1 MQQRRWYV
9 KKVSVHEI
17 PSDISTVSLK
27 RTLKAHSISFEDGP
41 TCLATLCTICAK
53 LNKNPDDSRIYINKT
68 TGAFIC
74 ACNYAGQWNELKQ
87 SFNAKNTKCK
97 TARDSAM
104 LEDMDR
110 LKSYI
115 KETNKATVTVNT
127 LSMAE
132 QTEILG
138 KFELKGCTPLPFEV
152 LDVRV
157 NSLRDTLYF
166 PLRNTQTKSTVGF
179 TLLVA
184 PSGAPLPTTVGAQQ
198 PQLSYLPVGGV
209 VFGRVG
215 ARSSHGIVV
224 PTVRDMLVL
233 LSAARSVSATVV
245 VAPGGLATLSQFVL
259 PCFESFTKVTLWL
272 GEDLHGLDAARI
284 FARKLGEKRC
294 LAVRSSSSGQE
305 ERTNLPQVDPA
316 QNFRAVLQAAQ
327 PLWHKSITNFASLR
341 DEVLSDLLNID
352 KVQGVKWTRFPALTR
367 LLKGH
372 RRGELT
378 VLTGPTGSGK
388 TTFISEYSLDLAM
401 QGMNTLWGSF
411 EIRNARLARTMLQQH
426 AGIQLDEHL
435 GRFAE
440 FADAFEQLPI
450 YFMTFHG
457 QQPVRVV
464 MDAIEHAVY
473 VHDIAHV
480 IIDNVQFMLGLSGG
494 DTMSAATTNSSSND
508 RFYRQDQVVA
518 AFRTF
523 ATQRNCHVTLV
534 IHPRKERDDERLT
547 TASIFGGAK
556 ASQEADNVLILQ
568 DGRLSSLRGK
578 KYLQV
583 AKNRYSGDL
592 GIMPLDFNKITLSF
606 AQKKEKEKTQVN
618 NERVTTSSNELRKKK
633 PTILP
638 SDYFA
643 NDQDD
648 NDNGKL

>member
-1 MQQRRWYV
+1 MHLQRRWYV

-41 TCLATLCTICAK
+41 TCLATLCTICTK
-53 LNKNPDDSRIYINKT
+53 LNKNPDDSRMYINKT

-74 ACNYAGQWNELKQ
+74 SCNYAGQWNELKQ
-87 SFNAKNTKCK
+87 SFDAKNTKCK

-110 LKSYI
+110 LKTYI
-115 KETNKATVTVNT
+115 RETNKATVIVNT

-132 QTEILG
+132 QTEILE
-138 KFELKGCTPLPFEV
+138 KFELKGCTPLAFEV

-179 TLLVA
+179 TLLA
-184 PSGAPLPTTVGAQQ
+184 SSALLPPTVGAAQ
-198 PQLSYLPVGGV
+198 PQLSHLPVGGV
-209 VFGRVG
+209 VFGRMG
-215 ARSSHGIVV
+215 ARSSHSHGIVV

-233 LSAARSVSATVV
+233 LSAVRGLSASVV
-245 VAPGGLATLSQFVL
+245 VAPGGLATLSQFAL
-259 PCFESFTKVTLWL
+259 PSFECFNKVTLWL
-272 GEDLHGLDAARI
+272 GEDLQALDAARM

-294 LAVRSSSSGQE
+294 LAVRSSSSGLE

-341 DEVLSDLLNID
+341 DQVLSDLLNID

-367 LLKGH
+367 ILKGH

-388 TTFISEYSLDLAM
+388 TTFISEYSLDLAV

-426 AGIQLDEHL
+426 AGVQLDEHL

-480 IIDNVQFMLGLSGG
+480 IIDNVQFMLGVGG
-494 DTMSAATTNSSSND
+494 TDLAMMSATASSND

-534 IHPRKERDDERLT
+534 IHPRKERNDERLT

-592 GIMPLDFNKITLSF
+592 GIMPLDFNKVALSF
-606 AQKKEKEKTQVN
+606 AQRKEKEKTEV
-618 NERVTTSSNELRKKK
+618 ERVTTSNELRKKK
-633 PTILP
+633 PTK
-638 SDYFA
+638 STDYFA

-648 NDNGKL
+648 DNNGKQ